1 MDETRELVLLR
12 ALVKH
17 INHLKVTIPD
27 WDGLQFDFDDDR
39 LGYLLESDEYIEAKR
54 HLDKVHLVDFPE
66 VDSPRTVP
74 GV

>member
-17 INHLKVTIPD
+17 IHHLKVTIPY
-27 WDGLQFDFDDDR
+27 WDGLQFDYDDDR
-39 LGYLLESDEYIEAKR
+39 LSYLLESDEYIEAKR
-54 HLDKVHLVDFPE
+54 HLRKVHLVDFPE
-66 VDSPRTVP
+66 VDSPRTIP